1 MSKKLIEMKVIRK
14 MLLLWQRGLSER
26 QIAQE
31 LKISRPGVSRYKE
44 RLTSSG
50 KSIEELQGLDDT
62 SLAAIAHPAGQ
73 KARED
78 ARSAFIIS
86 RKAYYQAELN
96 RTGVTRV
103 LLWQEY
109 ISADPAG
116 YGYAKFCEVLAEQM
130 LWNKW
135 HLSRGI
141 FGNISGGTW

>member
-1 MSKKLIEMKVIRK
+1 MKVIRK

-26 QIAQE
+26 QIVQE
-31 LKISRPGVSRYKE
+31 LKISRPSVSRYKE

-62 SLAAIAHPAGQ
+62 SLSAIAHPTEQ

-78 ARSAFIIS
+78 ARSVFIIN
-86 RKAYYQAELN
+86 RKAYYLAELN

-109 ISADPAG
+109 IRADPGG
-116 YGYAKFCEVLAEQM
+116 YGYAKFCELLAEQM
-130 LWNKW
+130 LPDNASF
-135 HLSRGI
+135 HMTYEP
-141 FGNISGGTW
+141 GGADDD

>member
-31 LKISRPGVSRYKE
+31 LKISRPSVSRYKE

-62 SLAAIAHPAGQ
+62 SLSVIAHPTGQ

-78 ARSAFIIS
+78 ARSVFIIS
-86 RKAYYQAELN
+86 RKAYY
-96 RTGVTRV
+96 
-103 LLWQEY
+103 
-109 ISADPAG
+109 
-116 YGYAKFCEVLAEQM
+116 LAE
-130 LWNKW
+130 
-135 HLSRGI
+135 
-141 FGNISGGTW
+141 